1 METNLKFLG
10 ALFVAVVGGC
20 ATTRSTA
27 VPLSPVAQGVPVD
40 ASSYDLTVDG
50 APGGRVL
57 LKEGKA
63 TRDKNGNELITVA
76 IEIDNRTS
84 DRTFR
89 MPTDQIWL
97 SNVDVSSAK
106 LIQVDH
112 QLAPSAIEVP
122 AGDTHAFELT
132 FVPGKQIPLRRFK
145 QAEVHWTLLID
156 GASEP
161 VARTTSFVALVATN
175 ETGTE
180 AQYRAMADTR
190 GWDPPASYTD
200 QKWNVQPARG
210 MGGDPTMQ
218 QSTSARTT
226 GKQRLW
232 TDLATGQ
239 P

>member
-1 METNLKFLG
+1 MKTNLKFLG

-20 ATTRSTA
+20 AATRSTA
-27 VPLSPVAQGVPVD
+27 VPLTPVAQGVPVD

-63 TRDKNGNELITVA
+63 IRDKNGNELINVA

-89 MPTDQIWL
+89 MPCDQIWL
-97 SNVDVSSAK
+97 SNVEGQSAK

-122 AGDTHAFELT
+122 AGDTHAFEMT
-132 FVPGKQIPLRRFK
+132 FTPSKQIPLRKIRR
-145 QAEVHWTLLID
+145 AEVHWTLLID

-161 VARTTSFVALVATN
+161 VARTTSFVAVQAGGELAV
-175 ETGTE
+175 EGS
-180 AQYRAMADTR
+180 YRAMADR
-190 GWDPPASYTD
+190 RDWDPPASYTD
-200 QKWNVQPARG
+200 QKWNVVNARQ
-210 MGGDPTMQ
+210 MGGDPTMG

-232 TDLATGQ
+232 TEMPTGQ

>member
-1 METNLKFLG
+1 MKTNLKYLS

-20 ATTRSTA
+20 AATRSTA

-63 TRDKNGNELITVA
+63 IRDKNGNELITVA

-89 MPTDQIWL
+89 MPCDQIWL
-97 SNVDVSSAK
+97 SNVSGQSAK

-122 AGDTHAFELT
+122 AGDTHAFALT
-132 FVPGKQIPLRRFK
+132 FTPAKPIALHKIRQT
-145 QAEVHWTLLID
+145 EVHWTLLID

-161 VARTTSFVALVATN
+161 VARTTSFVAVQSA
-175 ETGTE
+175 E
-180 AQYRAMADTR
+180 ARVEGSYRAMADR
-190 GWDPPASYTD
+190 RDWDPPASYTD
-200 QKWNVQPARG
+200 QKWNVVNERQ
-210 MGGDPTMQ
+210 MGGDPTIQ
-218 QSTSARTT
+218 TSTSARTT
-226 GKQRLW
+226 GHQRLG